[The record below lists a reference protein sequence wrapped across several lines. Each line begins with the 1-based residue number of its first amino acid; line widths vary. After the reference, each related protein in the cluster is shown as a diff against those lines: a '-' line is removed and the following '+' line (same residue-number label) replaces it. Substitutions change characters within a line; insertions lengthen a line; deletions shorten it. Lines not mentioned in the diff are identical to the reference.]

1 MKNLLQLQTVMIAGL
16 ILGMMSSWRSAV
28 AVTFNQQ
35 EVDQNKFIAIAVP
48 LAQSNYYNLLILEQ
62 LSNARPCWSEAG
74 TNPVSVTPLLL
85 GFDFTKI
92 CSRSTD
98 SNGYSIRQAGQDL
111 DLRYDLRI
119 VRRGEDLALIGT
131 PYNAPGAPVMEIG
144 RTHGISSGFIKIILE
159 PGWRFT
165 KRSFNGKLLGHIYLT
180 QDLAPPG
187 AENSPRLAS
196 TALPRPKVFVPPTGA
211 IEIPVPAPASRIQP
225 VKPAIQSPT
234 GSANSPS
241 SVSAARALPAPKPP
255 GPQPG
260 AIEIPVPILRS
271 SPPTTS
277 AVTPQPE
284 LLSRSVNNPSLSSS
298 NNVLRVPAGNIP
310 MGNPGD
316 MPTIYVSGSPLSSGV
331 GSPPPPPLQS
341 GMLGPRYRVVVETGD
356 TSQQAQI
363 RTLVPGAFRSS
374 YQGRAVVQVGS
385 FKERSKADEMLQ
397 IMNSNGFN
405 AVIDAIQ

>member
-260 AIEIPVPILRS
+260 AIEIPVP
-271 SPPTTS
+271 SP
-277 AVTPQPE
+277 V
-284 LLSRSVNNPSLSSS
+284 
-298 NNVLRVPAGNIP
+298 
-310 MGNPGD
+310 
-316 MPTIYVSGSPLSSGV
+316 
-331 GSPPPPPLQS
+331 
-341 GMLGPRYRVVVETGD
+341 
-356 TSQQAQI
+356 
-363 RTLVPGAFRSS
+363 
-374 YQGRAVVQVGS
+374 
-385 FKERSKADEMLQ
+385 
-397 IMNSNGFN
+397 
-405 AVIDAIQ
+405 